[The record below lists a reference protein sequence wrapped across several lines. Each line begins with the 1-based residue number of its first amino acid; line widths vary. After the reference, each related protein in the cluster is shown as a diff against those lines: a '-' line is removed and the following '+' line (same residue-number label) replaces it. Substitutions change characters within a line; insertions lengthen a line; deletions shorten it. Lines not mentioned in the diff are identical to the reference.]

1 MCYIDFQK
9 RDGAS
14 ILTSSE
20 GDKSSL
26 TKSTAPSTPIGESV
40 NFHAEP
46 RISNSLAGE
55 NVSADLFSIGHGEFP
70 SGSIH
75 GEEIPLV
82 RLLFLIKTNIIRLY
96 MAFQNK
102 NCHLIS
108 LLQKKRL
115 SEVQFC
121 LGEADSGDFSI
132 TVLYVGHICQ
142 DDNFTTTLVAVC
154 PLLADPSFC
163 RYCTAL
169 GVYA

>member
-46 RISNSLAGE
+46 RISNSFAGE

-82 RLLFLIKTNIIRLY
+82 RFFFLLRQILSDCTWHSRIRIASSQVFY
-96 MAFQNK
+96 RRK
-102 NCHLIS
+102 DVRS
-108 LLQKKRL
+108 
-115 SEVQFC
+115 
-121 LGEADSGDFSI
+121 
-132 TVLYVGHICQ
+132 TVLSWRGRFWRFPYYCSICR
-142 DDNFTTTLVAVC
+142 TYL
-154 PLLADPSFC
+154 SG
-163 RYCTAL
+163 R
-169 GVYA
+169 